1 MRFSQFYRRLGLSGG
16 WSREL
21 WLTAFALAAGFGLMP
36 VLIYVLGSSLLG
48 RYEGASLHRT
58 FESIYAGVQSGSVA
72 SWIVLLGPYGLYLIF
87 RGLRLLWRA
96 SARLA

>member
-1 MRFSQFYRRLGLSGG
+1 MRFSQYYQRLGLSGG

-21 WLTAFALAAGFGLMP
+21 WLTAIALATGFGLMP
-36 VLIYVLGSSLLG
+36 MLIYALGSSILG
-48 RYEGASLHRT
+48 RYEGASLGRT
-58 FESIYAGVQSGSVA
+58 FQSIYAGIQSGSTA